1 MTNSLL
7 PEAETAVPVQVN
19 TSDCFLCLCCRTSM
33 SLKSIDWCLFDP
45 QSSEYVTDYMDAM
58 FLTFDR

>member
-1 MTNSLL
+1 
-7 PEAETAVPVQVN
+7 
-19 TSDCFLCLCCRTSM
+19 M